1 LKNIGKTVPQETAKP
16 KEEDIPDQNIVI
28 NEETFQALWVEYTQ
42 LLKQQGNNNFYT
54 VFSNTSPM
62 KVEEGWLYISYS
74 NPLQESILLEAKWD
88 LQEFFA
94 KKLDGQ
100 RIGIK
105 TVLIEQAVDP
115 NKKVLYTDEDKLRY
129 LSEKH
134 PLVDE
139 LKKRMGLDPN
149 I

>member
-1 LKNIGKTVPQETAKP
+1 
-16 KEEDIPDQNIVI
+16 
-28 NEETFQALWVEYTQ
+28 
-42 LLKQQGNNNFYT
+42 
-54 VFSNTSPM
+54 M
-62 KVEEGWLYISYS
+62 KVEEGWLYIAYS
-74 NPLQESILLEAKWD
+74 NPLQESILLEAKWN

-94 KKLDGQ
+94 QKLDGQ

-105 TVLIEQAVDP
+105 TVLIEQASDP

>member
-1 LKNIGKTVPQETAKP
+1 MVFTNVQPQ
-16 KEEDIPDQNIVI
+16 
-28 NEETFQALWVEYTQ
+28 
-42 LLKQQGNNNFYT
+42 
-54 VFSNTSPM
+54 
-62 KVEEGWLYISYS
+62 KVEEGWLYVGFT
-74 NPLQESILLEAKWD
+74 NPLQESILLELKWE
-88 LQEFFA
+88 LQEFFS
-94 KKLDGQ
+94 KKLNGQ

-105 TVLIEQAVDP
+105 PTLIVEDKTNA
-115 NKKVLYTDEDKLRY
+115 KKVLYTDEDKLRY